1 MSGQLPWL
9 EGLATPDKYERL
21 LERVPD
27 LWWGSASP
35 FAGLHQLNVARV
47 AYFRS
52 VFGGF
57 QGKRVLDVGSGG
69 GILAESLAAEGAD
82 VTGIDP
88 SEKSLA
94 VAREHAAQSG
104 LTIDYRLASAESL
117 ASSNFAGH
125 FDLVFATGVLQ
136 QVADLDS
143 AIAGISRVLAP
154 GGGLGFV
161 THNRTIAAFLRLIW
175 EEEYVHQTLP
185 QGFHEFARFVTPEE
199 LAERLGRNDLV
210 VQEMKGFPQL
220 TDDLSVSYIG
230 WALRTRLRR
239 PDVGPRRSSPPE
251 RCGRPTCRR
260 RARVAATRSSPQ
272 GRSWWKERP
281 SSCTRSP
288 SRPRRAP

>member
-1 MSGQLPWL
+1 VSGQLPRL
-9 EGLATPDKYERL
+9 EGLATPDKYARL

-94 VAREHAAQSG
+94 VAREHAAQSR

-117 ASSNFAGH
+117 ASSTFAGH

-199 LAERLGRNDLV
+199 LAERLARNDLV
-210 VQEMKGFPQL
+210 VQEMRGFPQL

-230 WALRTRLRR
+230 WSLRTR
-239 PDVGPRRSSPPE
+239 
-251 RCGRPTCRR
+251 
-260 RARVAATRSSPQ
+260 
-272 GRSWWKERP
+272 
-281 SSCTRSP
+281 
-288 SRPRRAP
+288 